1 MQTKRWTAYSRT
13 NFPTLFLLS
22 PILILLACGN
32 QNGEKIPEQKVASPK
47 VQIEEKNEYS
57 TPYGTKAEIETY
69 LNRINPHVQEVGRIQ
84 LLVDKNIGS
93 SGRATG
99 SNLAPVMQGIKP
111 SLEVVLDTLSGVNPP
126 PLLSSFHNNFKKLV
140 TLRIVAYDTTIR
152 GYELEQETG
161 DLSLYEEAEAN
172 LDEANKLIVL
182 LNAEMGKIM
191 ESLASLPTQQTAS
204 PK

>member
-1 MQTKRWTAYSRT
+1 MAITKKY
-13 NFPTLFLLS
+13 FLTLFSLS
-22 PILILLACGN
+22 PILIFLACGN
-32 QNGEKIPEQKVASPK
+32 QSGEKIPEQKVASPK
-47 VQIEEKNEYS
+47 AQIDKERTS
-57 TPYGTKAEIETY
+57 TTSYGAKAEIEAY

-99 SNLAPVMQGIKP
+99 SNLAPVMKSVKP
-111 SLEVVLDTLSGVNPP
+111 KLEAILDTLSGVNPP
-126 PLLSSFHNNFKKLV
+126 PLLSSFHAKFKNLV

-152 GYELEQETG
+152 GYELEKETG
-161 DLSLYEEAEAN
+161 DLLLYEEAEAN

-182 LNAEMGKIM
+182 LNEEMGKIM
-191 ESLASLPTQQTAS
+191 ESLASSSSQQTAS

>member
-1 MQTKRWTAYSRT
+1 MKTKRWMAITKTY
-13 NFPTLFLLS
+13 FLTFFSLS
-22 PILILLACGN
+22 PILIFLACGN

-47 VQIEEKNEYS
+47 AQIEEEMTSS
-57 TPYGTKAEIETY
+57 TVYGAKAEIEAY
-69 LNRINPHVQEVGRIQ
+69 LKRINPHVQEVGRIQ

-99 SNLAPVMQGIKP
+99 SNLAPVMKSVKP
-111 SLEVVLDTLSGVNPP
+111 NLEAILDTLAGVNPP
-126 PLLSSFHNNFKKLV
+126 PLLSSFHAKFKNLV
-140 TLRIVAYDTTIR
+140 TLRIVAYDTTVR
-152 GYELEQETG
+152 GYELEKETG

-182 LNAEMGKIM
+182 LNEEMGKIM
-191 ESLASLPTQQTAS
+191 ESLASSSSQQTAS